1 MFAACNVIF
10 IFTCTLPT
18 GAAPPAL
25 RFTITH
31 NETPQERVNPPYRDT
46 TRNNSR
52 CPLALER
59 IGLSIARAASK
70 AAIYEW
76 VFPHEPVT
84 ALIGR
89 AIDCH
94 VTPVPPSSHNYN
106 TVRRATVGLSIR
118 HNVKSIN
125 RLAYGPNPVSVF
137 YRPSQRF
144 LFRCETKRMIFSS
157 AHSDRITGKFGKTIP
172 LSTK

>member
-1 MFAACNVIF
+1 MQHNYFVF
-10 IFTCTLPT
+10 FTCSVRCTLPT
-18 GAAPPAL
+18 PTALSAL

-31 NETPQERVNPPYRDT
+31 NETPQERLNPLYRELPEIIVVVHWHL
-46 TRNNSR
+46 NV
-52 CPLALER
+52 
-59 IGLSIARAASK
+59 SIARAASK

-76 VFPHEPVT
+76 VFPHEPVA

-157 AHSDRITGKFGKTIP
+157 AHSDRITGKFGMTIP
-172 LSTK
+172 LSTN